1 MQRFIY
7 IISYPL
13 LWFISKLPFK
23 GIYLVATAV
32 SFIVFNLIGY
42 RRKVITSN
50 LTHAFPNKSKQEIK
64 EIKTKFHLHFCDLF
78 LEMIKSL
85 TITDDELKKRFVI
98 TNPEELTRLQTL
110 NKSHVVMM
118 GHYASYEWVTALHY
132 YGLHYKGYGIYKRIK
147 NPYFDKLIRK
157 IRSRQNTTMLDTK
170 TVHKQMFKDKQDK
183 VLASYGMIADQAPKG
198 GNTKYWRNFLG
209 REVPV
214 FIGSEVIAK
223 RLDYAITYLQIEKVK
238 RGYYQ
243 ATFIPITDNPKDFED
258 YKITDKYFELLEKQI
273 IKQPEYYLWSHKRW
287 KHAK

>member
-7 IISYPL
+7 IITYPL

-85 TITDDELKKRFVI
+85 TITDEELKKRFVI

-132 YGLHYKGYGIYKRIK
+132 YGLSYKGYGIYKRIK

-170 TVHKQMFKDKQDK
+170 TVHKQMFKDKQDN

-198 GNTKYWRNFLG
+198 ANTKYWRNFLG
-209 REVPV
+209 RKVPV
-214 FIGSEVIAK
+214 FVGSEVIAK